1 MDIQNSR
8 DFPITKLKSQK
19 PADDSHK
26 HGEQVMCLSVH
37 GTTVSYAVRFN
48 KTLID
53 WIFW

>member
-26 HGEQVMCLSVH
+26 HGEQVVCLSVCPWYYSLLCCS
-37 GTTVSYAVRFN
+37 V
-48 KTLID
+48 
-53 WIFW
+53 